1 MKSFLKWLAGVL
13 AVFFLIILTFVIFIS
28 FLLDTEPKVVD
39 NSYLFMH
46 LNGAIPEYTA
56 PDPIEEAL
64 GNFTLDIKRFRENL
78 EKAQVDDRIN
88 GVVLE
93 INYAGISY
101 SKIQEVHSL
110 ISDFRKSGK
119 KIYGYLGSEM
129 ATTSDYYLATACD
142 SIYMAPTAN
151 LFINGLGA
159 EVSFYKDFFKKIGV
173 EAEFLQI
180 GKYKNAPDPYIR
192 DSMSPYQKQVL
203 ENILNYYYN
212 NIVSTIVSTRNLNVE
227 QVDNIINNKSAFTGK
242 TAFQLGLID
251 GTVYYDELVE
261 KLNYTGETPEKV
273 SAADYSGIPISSL
286 DIRNKSRIA
295 VVNCV
300 GTIAGGGDSDDPLMG
315 QIAGANAVARNLKD
329 AAGSRSVKAI
339 ILRIDSPGGSASA
352 ADIIWNAVRDAAR
365 KKPVIASVSGYG
377 ASGAYYIALSAD
389 TMITNPGS
397 LVGSI
402 GIFAG
407 KFNIENLYNKLDIN
421 NVILNKGDNAGFF
434 QISKPWSKEQRQ
446 IIYRLIN
453 DFYQNFLNKVS
464 DSRGLTVEEVDEL
477 AQGRVWLGEEAIE
490 KGLFD
495 LSGNFYTAVETAKKM
510 AGIDSSESVRLVYYP
525 KRKSFLGEL
534 FSSIHAEW
542 TGNDI
547 LKLKFLLKY
556 IGQIQNKPLALMPFR
571 INIK

>member
-142 SIYMAPTAN
+142 SRYMAPTAN

>member
-1 MKSFLKWLAGVL
+1 
-13 AVFFLIILTFVIFIS
+13 
-28 FLLDTEPKVVD
+28 
-39 NSYLFMH
+39 
-46 LNGAIPEYTA
+46 
-56 PDPIEEAL
+56 
-64 GNFTLDIKRFRENL
+64 
-78 EKAQVDDRIN
+78 
-88 GVVLE
+88 
-93 INYAGISY
+93 
-101 SKIQEVHSL
+101 
-110 ISDFRKSGK
+110 
-119 KIYGYLGSEM
+119 
-129 ATTSDYYLATACD
+129 
-142 SIYMAPTAN
+142 
-151 LFINGLGA
+151 
-159 EVSFYKDFFKKIGV
+159 
-173 EAEFLQI
+173 
-180 GKYKNAPDPYIR
+180 
-192 DSMSPYQKQVL
+192 
-203 ENILNYYYN
+203 
-212 NIVSTIVSTRNLNVE
+212 
-227 QVDNIINNKSAFTGK
+227 
-242 TAFQLGLID
+242 
-251 GTVYYDELVE
+251 
-261 KLNYTGETPEKV
+261 
-273 SAADYSGIPISSL
+273 
-286 DIRNKSRIA
+286 
-295 VVNCV
+295 
-300 GTIAGGGDSDDPLMG
+300 MG

-329 AAGSRSVKAI
+329 VAGSRSVKAI

>member
-1 MKSFLKWLAGVL
+1 
-13 AVFFLIILTFVIFIS
+13 VIFIS

-227 QVDNIINNKSAFTGK
+227 QVDNIINNKSAFTGRK
-242 TAFQLGLID
+242 RFRQRITPGFQSVLLILGINP
-251 GTVYYDELVE
+251 EL
-261 KLNYTGETPEKV
+261 
-273 SAADYSGIPISSL
+273 
-286 DIRNKSRIA
+286 
-295 VVNCV
+295 
-300 GTIAGGGDSDDPLMG
+300 PL
-315 QIAGANAVARNLKD
+315 
-329 AAGSRSVKAI
+329 
-339 ILRIDSPGGSASA
+339 
-352 ADIIWNAVRDAAR
+352 
-365 KKPVIASVSGYG
+365 
-377 ASGAYYIALSAD
+377 
-389 TMITNPGS
+389 
-397 LVGSI
+397 
-402 GIFAG
+402 
-407 KFNIENLYNKLDIN
+407 
-421 NVILNKGDNAGFF
+421 
-434 QISKPWSKEQRQ
+434 
-446 IIYRLIN
+446 
-453 DFYQNFLNKVS
+453 
-464 DSRGLTVEEVDEL
+464 
-477 AQGRVWLGEEAIE
+477 
-490 KGLFD
+490 
-495 LSGNFYTAVETAKKM
+495 
-510 AGIDSSESVRLVYYP
+510 
-525 KRKSFLGEL
+525 
-534 FSSIHAEW
+534 
-542 TGNDI
+542 
-547 LKLKFLLKY
+547 
-556 IGQIQNKPLALMPFR
+556 
-571 INIK
+571 